1 MPVEYQAPLRDLRFV
16 VEELTPS
23 QAVAALPGFEEFSPD
38 LSAAVLEEAGKFA
51 TGVLSPLNWPGDQH
65 GAQRQPDAS
74 VKTAP
79 GFDQAYSAFVEGGW
93 NSLACNPD
101 FGGQGLPQLLA
112 TAVNEMWNAS
122 NMSFALCPM
131 LTTGAIHAI
140 EAHGTQAQKDLY
152 LPKMVSGE
160 WTGTMNLT
168 EPQAGSDL
176 AAVAT
181 KAWPLNQPGPSGEP
195 SYCVHGTKIYITY
208 GEHDLT
214 ENIIHLVLARLPDA
228 PAGVKGI
235 SLFIVP
241 KVLVNSDGSL
251 GARNDLQCVSLEHK
265 LGIHA
270 SPTAVMSYGEKEGA
284 VGYLVGEPHRGL
296 EYMFTMMN
304 DARLQVGVQGVSI
317 SDRAYQQAHWYAH
330 DRVQGRVIGQAE
342 ARPIAFH
349 PDVRRILATMKC
361 RTEAMRALACEAAAE
376 LDLAAHHPDAAQARL
391 HQARVDLLIPVVK
404 AWCTESGIEIASLG
418 VQVHGGMGFIE
429 ETGAAQHL
437 RDARITTI
445 YEGTTAIQANDFIGR
460 KLGRDKGAEA
470 MRLLAEVKATADAL
484 RALNPAGAHDHADTS
499 GLADALTKSVAVLSE
514 ALEATLEMSAQNPVG
529 SFFGSVPLLML
540 TGTVLGG
547 WMMGRSAL
555 IAQAKLAEEP
565 FYAQK
570 LASAA
575 FYGQSVLLP
584 SLGLVHAVRAGM
596 QGAEQAE
603 RFTAQ

>member
-16 VEELTPS
+16 VEELTAS
-23 QAVAALPGFEEFSPD
+23 EAVAALPGFEEFSPD

-79 GFDQAYSAFVEGGW
+79 GFDKAYSAFVEGGW
-93 NSLACNPD
+93 NSLSCNPD

-131 LTTGAIHAI
+131 LTAGAIHAI
-140 EAHGTQAQKDLY
+140 QAHGTQAQKDLY

-176 AAVAT
+176 AAVVT
-181 KAWPLNQPGPSGEP
+181 KAWPLNKPGPSGEA

-241 KVLVNSDGSL
+241 KFLVNADGSL

-317 SDRAYQQAHWYAH
+317 SERAYQQAHWYAH
-330 DRVQGRVIGQAE
+330 DRVQGRVMGQSE
-342 ARPIAFH
+342 PRPIAYH

-361 RTEAMRALACEAAAE
+361 RIEAMRALACEAAAE
-376 LDLAAHHPDAAQARL
+376 LDQAARHPDSAQARL
-391 HQARVDLLIPVVK
+391 HQARADLLIPVVK
-404 AWCTESGIEIASLG
+404 AWCTESGVEMASLG
-418 VQVHGGMGFIE
+418 IQVHGGMGFIE

-470 MRLLAEVKATADAL
+470 MRLLAEVKANSDAL
-484 RALNPAGAHDHADTS
+484 RACGHPDAA
-499 GLADALTKSVAVLSE
+499 GLADALAKSVAVLSE
-514 ALEATLEMSAQNPVG
+514 ALEATLEMSVQNPVG

-540 TGTVLGG
+540 TGSVLGG
-547 WMMGRSAL
+547 WMMARSAL
-555 IAQAKLAEEP
+555 IAQAKTAVEP

-570 LASAA
+570 LASAV

-584 SLGLVHAVRAGM
+584 SLGLVHAVRAGAA
-596 QGAEQAE
+596 GYAQAE
-603 RFTAQ
+603 SFTGQ

>member
-23 QAVAALPGFEEFSPD
+23 EAVASLPGFEEFSHD

-51 TGVLSPLNWPGDQH
+51 SGVLSPLNWPGDQH

-79 GFDQAYSAFVEGGW
+79 GFDKAYAAFVEGGW
-93 NSLACNPD
+93 NSLSCNPD

-131 LTTGAIHAI
+131 LTAGAIHAI

-181 KAWPLNQPGPSGEP
+181 KAWPLNKPGPSGEM

-214 ENIIHLVLARLPDA
+214 QNIIHLVLARLPDA

-241 KVLVNSDGSL
+241 KVLVNADGSL
-251 GARNDLQCVSLEHK
+251 GERNDLQCVSLEHK

-317 SDRAYQQAHWYAH
+317 SERAYQQAHWYAH
-330 DRVQGRVIGQAE
+330 DRVQGRVIGQTE
-342 ARPIAFH
+342 NRPIAYH
-349 PDVRRILATMKC
+349 PDVRRMLATMKC
-361 RTEAMRALACEAAAE
+361 RIEAMRALACEAAAA
-376 LDLAAHHPDAAQARL
+376 LDLAARHPDAGQARL
-391 HQARVDLLIPVVK
+391 HQARADFLIPVVK
-404 AWCTESGIEIASLG
+404 AWCTESGVEIASLG
-418 VQVHGGMGFIE
+418 IQVHGGMGFIE

-484 RALNPAGAHDHADTS
+484 RATQAPETQ
-499 GLADALTKSVAVLSE
+499 GLGDALVKAVAVLSE
-514 ALEATLEMSAQNPVG
+514 ALEATLEMTARHPAAG
-529 SFFGSVPLLML
+529 FFGSVPLLML
-540 TGTVLGG
+540 TGHVLGG
-547 WMMGRSAL
+547 WMMGRAAL
-555 IAQAKLAEEP
+555 IAHAKQEQEP

-575 FYGQSVLLP
+575 FYGQTVLMP
-584 SLGLVHAVRAGM
+584 SLGLVHAVRAGAA
-596 QGAEQAE
+596 GHLQAE
-603 RFTAQ
+603 TFTQL